1 MFRRESPDD
10 AWLTWMIEALRAGEL
25 SFHIGRVNGTIEK
38 ERILWREGAAAPE
51 QKENIFLHRRERKR
65 IRGEDFFQ
73 EVFHHCGGRE
83 EWWRLRKDEG
93 ERIKKK
99 ERTSEAVIF
108 REKRSDQSGW
118 GKVRLRFLEG
128 REKSS
133 REKRK
138 RVWEKDSGTGR
149 EGRFGDEVSW
159 FWEEK
164 RVEDSKTGR
173 APLRRKGKKA
183 ATPEKFREAR
193 LHLEGHNNN
202 QIRLCFHEL
211 QFTEWS
217 FLKKN
222 YCPRNPRS
230 G

>member
-1 MFRRESPDD
+1 
-10 AWLTWMIEALRAGEL
+10 MIEALRAGEL

-51 QKENIFLHRRERKR
+51 KKENIFLHRRERKR

-108 REKRSDQSGW
+108 REK
-118 GKVRLRFLEG
+118 
-128 REKSS
+128 SS

-138 RVWEKDSGTGR
+138 RV
-149 EGRFGDEVSW
+149 
-159 FWEEK
+159 
-164 RVEDSKTGR
+164 
-173 APLRRKGKKA
+173 
-183 ATPEKFREAR
+183 
-193 LHLEGHNNN
+193 
-202 QIRLCFHEL
+202 
-211 QFTEWS
+211 
-217 FLKKN
+217 
-222 YCPRNPRS
+222 
-230 G
+230 